1 MKLSVI
7 IPCFNEEENVR
18 RVRPELLPV
27 LDTLGMESEIVLVDD
42 GSMDGTAREIKN
54 IGDARVR
61 LVTHEKNKGLAGAMK
76 TGIAAATGDLLV
88 FLDSDFTFHPKLI
101 PALFAAMKAHP
112 EADFVIGSPRLGGYA
127 KNIPAY
133 RVFVSKIAN
142 WVYALLLGRPV
153 TSINQILRLYKASQL
168 KELSLTSRG
177 YEINAEI
184 LFKLV
189 FAGKTFVEIPAELTA
204 RQFGVSKLRYG
215 REMRRH
221 AVLLLKIIAWK
232 FGWGMNE
239 K

>member
-27 LDTLGMESEIVLVDD
+27 LDTLGIESEVILVDD
-42 GSMDGTAREIKN
+42 GSRDGTAVEIKN

-61 LVTHEKNKGLAGAMK
+61 GITHNVNQGLSAAMK

-101 PALFAAMKAHP
+101 PALLAAIQAHP
-112 EADFVIGSPRLGGYA
+112 EVDVVIGSPRLGGYD
-127 KNIPAY
+127 KNIPAH
-133 RVFVSKIAN
+133 RVVISKIAN
-142 WVYALLLGRPV
+142 WVYVMLLGKPV
-153 TSINQILRLYKASQL
+153 TSVNQIFRLYKAPALQAL
-168 KELSLTSRG
+168 RLTSKG

-189 FAGKTFVEIPAELTA
+189 FAGKKFVEIPAELTV
-204 RQFGVSKLRYG
+204 RQFGTSKLRYG
-215 REMRRH
+215 RELCRH
-221 AVLLLKIIAWK
+221 AVLLLKILAWK
-232 FGWGMNE
+232 FR
-239 K
+239 KTSF